1 MVQSRISL
9 NDDKSKPSFYPKK
22 SKPENYYL
30 LSTLGQ
36 PFLLTKSQSLV
47 APETQY
53 KILTILKLQRGGG
66 VEIWVQGN
74 LLWGWKYGYR
84 ETSFLFL
91 TTSLNF
97 LFSLTMGRSFELVVF
112 PNIFSIFVIG
122 NLISLF
128 LKHHYLLFTKLSYF
142 FFYFLF

>member
-22 SKPENYYL
+22 SKPENYYQ

-53 KILTILKLQRGGG
+53 KILTILKLQRGG
-66 VEIWVQGN
+66 
-74 LLWGWKYGYR
+74 GWKYGYR

-142 FFYFLF
+142 CFYFLF